1 MQLFGYEINKLNLT
15 SNNMQREYPVEIN
28 KAATE
33 AVNKASSKQKMPQ
46 SPVGMIGMKTSS
58 GLVEEEFLQDLRWPY
73 AGKIYSEMA
82 NNDAII
88 GACLYMIETMVRKAT
103 WNVKAASEETSDQEI
118 ATFVESC
125 MFDMQDQTWDDFI
138 CEALSMITYGF
149 SFHEVLYKVRRG
161 PEEKDLK
168 FKSKFTDGKIGWQ
181 ELPVRSQASLS
192 EWTFDKATG
201 KPIEFIQDPGLVGG
215 QGSVV
220 KIPLEGN
227 LLFKTKSSRNNPEGH
242 SALRRAYR
250 SWYFKR
256 YIEELEGIG
265 IERSLAGI
273 PLLQPDDETPL
284 FDPENTKMVELL
296 SWAQSLVDGLRQDR
310 NHGVIIP
317 GGWSLKLLGAE
328 GSGKAMDTDTIIHRH
343 ESRMAMAMLADIVIM
358 GGDRTGSFA
367 LGEVKQN
374 IFIASLEAIV
384 NSICSVFNN
393 KQIPK
398 LLALNSMTPEIY
410 PKMQVSNLRTP
421 SIKEV
426 ALLLRSIDVD
436 ISKDPKLFNFM
447 LKLLSAPEL
456 SHDEYVALMSEAEV
470 ETKPGD
476 NSEPKPGDGSEPK
489 EEQDTLD
496 GETKQSDMAYA

>member
-168 FKSKFTDGKIGWQ
+168 VQ
-181 ELPVRSQASLS
+181 
-192 EWTFDKATG
+192 
-201 KPIEFIQDPGLVGG
+201 IQV
-215 QGSVV
+215 
-220 KIPLEGN
+220 
-227 LLFKTKSSRNNPEGH
+227 
-242 SALRRAYR
+242 Y
-250 SWYFKR
+250 
-256 YIEELEGIG
+256 
-265 IERSLAGI
+265 
-273 PLLQPDDETPL
+273 
-284 FDPENTKMVELL
+284 
-296 SWAQSLVDGLRQDR
+296 
-310 NHGVIIP
+310 
-317 GGWSLKLLGAE
+317 
-328 GSGKAMDTDTIIHRH
+328 
-343 ESRMAMAMLADIVIM
+343 
-358 GGDRTGSFA
+358 
-367 LGEVKQN
+367 
-374 IFIASLEAIV
+374 
-384 NSICSVFNN
+384 
-393 KQIPK
+393 
-398 LLALNSMTPEIY
+398 
-410 PKMQVSNLRTP
+410 
-421 SIKEV
+421 
-426 ALLLRSIDVD
+426 
-436 ISKDPKLFNFM
+436 
-447 LKLLSAPEL
+447 
-456 SHDEYVALMSEAEV
+456 
-470 ETKPGD
+470 
-476 NSEPKPGDGSEPK
+476 
-489 EEQDTLD
+489 
-496 GETKQSDMAYA
+496 